1 MNKEYAG
8 LGGFVW
14 WVGVVEDR
22 NDPLKLGRC
31 RVRIFGWH
39 SESIADCP
47 TKSLPWAQAM
57 MPLNNANTYTPK
69 ESDMVVGFFTDGEN
83 AQQPVMMGILPGIP
97 LATPN
102 PQQGFNDTRDG
113 KQLFVAPVKPEDDK
127 TSYPRKL
134 DEPTTSQLAR
144 YDEEPFQI
152 SNLKENLERL
162 ERQPSYNAKYP
173 YNNAMESE
181 SGHAIEVDDTP
192 QYERI
197 HIYHRMGSNQEYRP
211 DGSVQQK
218 IVKDSTRNIGGDDLN
233 YIKGNSL
240 FLIDGDLTYVVK
252 GKINFISEKDING
265 AAEGS
270 IGFSAKDSFSA
281 SAGFTASVSGTLSSS
296 LGGAS
301 LLTSV
306 SGAKTS
312 VSGIASVSASSL
324 GYAEFGASGATTIN
338 GSVINLLAAP
348 ASSPDAGESAADAG
362 AAAGT
367 GVPATGPA
375 ATSAVENSTKI
386 AGEALDDI
394 RIPPQTSVESI
405 TSGKI
410 DFGNFNKDYW
420 QTSAS
425 AAEIAKFEPSVAG
438 KFLTDASE
446 SLTRN
451 ANQFYTKAVDKI
463 SSLPTD
469 LSKSVGIP
477 GWQKSYNEFQKAA
490 FVTAN
495 DPSSFTAAKN
505 LATKGLDLVGSTAE
519 VAGKLSNINVAGE
532 SFKEYLGDVCIVKDI
547 ANTGKIMRNKL
558 IAKRDEFV
566 DSYKKYR
573 DANRELL
580 TNATREFKNSLK
592 ELDDKS
598 LQEWIDSHA
607 YDSSCA
613 VCANQAATDLS
624 NKMPTDQVRSL
635 LTECLYRQADA
646 FINTNKSTIPITGSK
661 IISKETDICGRSDIN
676 VNI

>member
-127 TSYPRKL
+127 THYPRKL

-144 YDEEPFQI
+144 YDNLPHQI
-152 SNLKENLERL
+152 SNLKQNALRF

-218 IVKDSTRNIGGDDLN
+218 IVKDSTRSIGGDDLN

-240 FLIDGDLTYVVK
+240 FVIDGDLTYVVK
-252 GKINFISEKDING
+252 GKINFISEKDIG
-265 AAEGS
+265 AAAEGS
-270 IGFSAKDSFSA
+270 ISLNAQDSFSA
-281 SAGFTASVSGTLSSS
+281 AATVSASVCGTVSSS

-301 LLTSV
+301 LLTDV
-306 SGAKTS
+306 SGGKTD
-312 VSGIASVSASSL
+312 VSGVASVSVSAL

-338 GSVINLLAAP
+338 GATINFLAASADVP
-348 ASSPDAGESAADAG
+348 DGGDGSSQS
-362 AAAGT
+362 
-367 GVPATGPA
+367 
-375 ATSAVENSTKI
+375 
-386 AGEALDDI
+386 
-394 RIPPQTSVESI
+394 
-405 TSGKI
+405 
-410 DFGNFNKDYW
+410 FG
-420 QTSAS
+420 TSAS
-425 AAEIAKFEPSVAG
+425 KYDNYKLPVDDAVDSAGGVASTTGAAINSAKSEVTGIFSKPQYASISGISTELSTSPSI
-438 KFLTDASE
+438 LTTSSLADSVQKSASG
-446 SLTRN
+446 L
-451 ANQFYTKAVDKI
+451 YDKI
-463 SSLPTD
+463 SNKITNLPTD
-469 LSKSVGIP
+469 IANKVGVNDLT
-477 GWQKSYNEFQKAA
+477 KSYDNLSSKAL
-490 FVTAN
+490 
-495 DPSSFTAAKN
+495 AAKKLPGVETAKQLAIASTDFLGTTVKVTQNVLN
-505 LATKGLDLVGSTAE
+505 L
-519 VAGKLSNINVAGE
+519 NVAGE
-532 SFKEYLGDVCIVKDI
+532 SLKEYLGDVCAVRDI
-547 ANTGKIMRNKL
+547 NNARKRITNKL
-558 IAKRDEFV
+558 IEKKNEIVNKFKEIRDE
-566 DSYKKYR
+566 
-573 DANRELL
+573 NRELIK
-580 TNATREFKNSLK
+580 NATQKFKDDLK
-592 ELDDKS
+592 EMDRKS

-613 VCANQAATDLS
+613 VCANEASINLS
-624 NKMPTDQVRSL
+624 NEMPEDQVRKL
-635 LTECLYRQADA
+635 LTQCVYREAEA
-646 FINTNKSTIPITGSK
+646 FINKNKSTIPITGSK
-661 IISKETDICGRSDIN
+661 IIEQETDVCGTTEIK
-676 VNI
+676 VNL

>member
-39 SESIADCP
+39 SESIVDCP

-113 KQLFVAPVKPEDDK
+113 KQLFVSPVKPEDDK
-127 TSYPRKL
+127 TNYPRKL

-144 YDEEPFQI
+144 YDSEPYQI
-152 SNLKENLERL
+152 SNLKANLEKL

-181 SGHAIEVDDTP
+181 SGHAIEIDDTP
-192 QYERI
+192 KYERI

-218 IVKDSTRNIGGDDLN
+218 IVADSTRNIGGDDLN

-240 FLIDGDLTYVVK
+240 FVIDGDLTYVVK
-252 GKINFISEKDING
+252 GKITFVSEKDIIG

-270 IGFSAKDSFSA
+270 VSFSAKDSFSA
-281 SAGFTASVSGTLSSS
+281 SADISASVSGKLSSS

-306 SGAKTS
+306 SGGKTS
-312 VSGIASVSASSL
+312 VSGVGSVSASSL

-338 GSVINLLAAP
+338 GSTINFL
-348 ASSPDAGESAADAG
+348 
-362 AAAGT
+362 
-367 GVPATGPA
+367 
-375 ATSAVENSTKI
+375 
-386 AGEALDDI
+386 
-394 RIPPQTSVESI
+394 
-405 TSGKI
+405 
-410 DFGNFNKDYW
+410 
-420 QTSAS
+420 SAS
-425 AAEIAKFEPSVAG
+425 ATVPSSKDSSQNFGTDVNKYDKFDISTKPDLVDKLGNVIDAGGTKIVQTSTQSIAGSQSVFNAANYSKEYWTSTVDISRIANSTDFSRFTTEITNSIQKNITSLAG
-438 KFLTDASE
+438 KIT
-446 SLTRN
+446 
-451 ANQFYTKAVDKI
+451 DKI
-463 SSLPTD
+463 TSLPTD
-469 LSKSVGIP
+469 VSNSIGIP
-477 GWQKSYNEFQKAA
+477 QWQKSYDA
-490 FVTAN
+490 FKRASSVA
-495 DPSSFTAAKN
+495 SSFQSIETAKS
-505 LATKGLDLVGSTAE
+505 LASATTDFLGATAQ
-519 VAGKLSNINVAGE
+519 VATNINNANIAGIGFE
-532 SFKEYLGDVCIVKDI
+532 EYLRDI
-547 ANTGKIMRNKL
+547 CALKSAENVGRIYYNK
-558 IAKRDEFV
+558 AKEKVDEILEPLQKLRDEKIEAIKN
-566 DSYKKYR
+566 S
-573 DANRELL
+573 
-580 TNATREFKNSLK
+580 TREYKDNLK
-592 ELDDKS
+592 QLERKS
-598 LQEWIDSHA
+598 LREWADSHA
-607 YDSSCA
+607 YDTSCA
-613 VCANQAATDLS
+613 TCANEVTTNL
-624 NKMPTDQVRSL
+624 NNNMPEDKAKEVL
-635 LTECLYRQADA
+635 LQCLYREADA
-646 FINTNKSTIPITGSK
+646 FINKNKSTLPITGSK
-661 IISKETDICGRSDIN
+661 IIEQEKDICGTTEIK